1 MTGRLCAVGLA
12 ALLAAAATASASAQ
26 TQNWPTKPV
35 RLIIGMASGG
45 PTDTLARTV
54 AENLGQVLGQPTV
67 VENKPGAAGNLAA
80 ETVVNSPPDGHTL
93 FLSGMGP
100 FTVNS
105 VLFASLPFDPERDLS
120 PITVVAR
127 TPMVLSVNPALPVK
141 TFAEFVAYAKA
152 NSGKVSHATPGV
164 GTAPH
169 LTVEL
174 FRNLAGFDSTNAVYR
189 SGPLMVNAVMQ
200 GEVQWTMDSP
210 LTTIPQHHAGKIRS
224 LAITSEKRSPE
235 LPDVPTMAELG
246 FPQVTVYAWFA
257 MAAPAG
263 TPKDIVDRLSAET
276 GRALKD
282 EKVRERLSKLGFEPA
297 PMTPIE
303 TAKWFATE
311 RERWTPVIKA
321 NNIRAY

>member
-1 MTGRLCAVGLA
+1 
-12 ALLAAAATASASAQ
+12 
-26 TQNWPTKPV
+26 
-35 RLIIGMASGG
+35 MASGG

-100 FTVNS
+100 FTVNTA
-105 VLFASLPFDPERDLS
+105 LYANLPFDPERDLS

-141 TFAEFVAYAKA
+141 SLAEFIAYAKQ
-152 NSGKVSHATPGV
+152 NRGKLSHATPGV
-164 GTAPH
+164 GTMPH
-169 LTVEL
+169 LSSEL
-174 FRNLAGFDSTNAVYR
+174 FRSLAGIDSTNAVYR
-189 SGPLMVNAVMQ
+189 SGPLMVNAVVQ

-224 LAITSEKRSPE
+224 LAITSAIRSPE

-263 TPKDIVDRLSAET
+263 TPKDVVDRLSTET
-276 GRALKD
+276 GRSLRDSQVKD
-282 EKVRERLSKLGFEPA
+282 RLTKLGFEPA
-297 PMTPIE
+297 PMSPVE
-303 TAKWFATE
+303 TAKWFAEE
-311 RERWTPVIKA
+311 RARWIPVIKA